1 MKLVILAGGKGT
13 RFIEETST
21 KPKPMINVG
30 GKPIIWQIMKYYSMF
45 NINEFIICCG
55 YKKEVLIPEHSLFN
69 EIKLIQLKENLQL
82 IVVD

>member
-55 YKKEVLIPEHSLFN
+55 YKKEVLIKYFN
-69 EIKLIQLKENLQL
+69 KKKP
-82 IVVD
+82 